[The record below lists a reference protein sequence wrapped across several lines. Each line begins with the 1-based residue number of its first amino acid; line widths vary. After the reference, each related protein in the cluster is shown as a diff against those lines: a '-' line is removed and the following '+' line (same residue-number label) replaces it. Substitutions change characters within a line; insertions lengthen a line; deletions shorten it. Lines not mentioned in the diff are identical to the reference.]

1 MKKQFLLFAVL
12 LITSCSLSQKGNVEI
27 IKDARI
33 DQLIKQEGAIVSP
46 AIAPQITGYRIQ
58 LFFDI
63 DKQNVDEARSKFMNL
78 YPKVDTYVVFNAP
91 NYFLKVGDFRTQI
104 EAEKVKSSVENQFP
118 TSFIVKEKVNLPRI
132 DQLRL

>member
-104 EAEKVKSSVENQFP
+104 EAEKVKSTVENQFP

-132 DQLRL
+132 DQ